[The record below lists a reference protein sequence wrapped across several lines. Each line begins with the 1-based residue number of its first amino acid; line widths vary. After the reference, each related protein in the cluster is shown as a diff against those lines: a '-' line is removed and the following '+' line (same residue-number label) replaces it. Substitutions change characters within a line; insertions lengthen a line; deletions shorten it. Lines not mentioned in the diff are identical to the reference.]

1 MVDKLG
7 DVLKEGFLSKQSKY
21 LKEWRQRWFVLTSDA
36 LYSFK
41 EEKSYKSPT
50 ETIQLKDCTTIK
62 SAEDE
67 VKKENS
73 FRIDCGERIFFIIA
87 NSNTEKESWIGAIGK
102 AMVKLNM
109 KKQNMND

>member
-1 MVDKLG
+1 MI
-7 DVLKEGFLSKQSKY
+7 Y
-21 LKEWRQRWFVLTSDA
+21 
-36 LYSFK
+36 
-41 EEKSYKSPT
+41 
-50 ETIQLKDCTTIK
+50 LKDCTTIK

-67 VKKENS
+67 TKKENS

-109 KKQNMND
+109 KK